1 MIPHRLAAGLKRQ
14 DWAAVI
20 IEFLLVVVGVFVGL
34 QVANW
39 NDDRKDRVLEKTY
52 VARIQSNYR
61 PLIN

>member
-1 MIPHRLAAGLKRQ
+1 MILQRLAAGLKRQ

-34 QVANW
+34 QVANL